1 MITSESLTFGGFI
14 IKWEIKQGCKGD
26 EVLNIYKPYV
36 LIFLLLI
43 NIGWIYALSNY
54 STLVLP
60 EIVMI
65 SAPLVFG
72 IVIYLIGY
80 IKFVKLNQSKE
91 I

>member
-1 MITSESLTFGGFI
+1 MS
-14 IKWEIKQGCKGD
+14 
-26 EVLNIYKPYV
+26 IYKPYV

-43 NIGWIYALSNY
+43 NIGWIYTLSNY
-54 STLVLP
+54 SRLVLP
-60 EIVMI
+60 EIVII